1 MRRLRSRRSRGMELE
16 PARRPRSRE
25 SRAGRPRGAISSADF
40 KEAIFFSF
48 GPSPGTRAVPTE
60 QNFVSSAFP
69 EVDRGVASRGMD
81 ARSEFRR
88 SSLLGAPG
96 AVLRKQS
103 VVRAPRRGLRRAL
116 GRGPGA
122 ETPAP
127 RAEVLPNR
135 PILRQKR
142 VFCLSR
148 SPGLLADA
156 HSFRATQGRGADPN
170 PRNPRRLLGRVQ
182 P

>member
-1 MRRLRSRRSRGMELE
+1 MELE

-25 SRAGRPRGAISSADF
+25 SRAGRPRGAIPSADF

-48 GPSPGTRAVPTE
+48 GPSPGTRAVPTQ

-96 AVLRKQS
+96 AVLRKPS
-103 VVRAPRRGLRRAL
+103 VVRAPRHGLRAGPWAGF
-116 GRGPGA
+116 GRGDAGA
-122 ETPAP
+122 A
-127 RAEVLPNR
+127 RRGAAKSADFAS
-135 PILRQKR
+135 KR
-142 VFCLSR
+142 VFCLTTR
-148 SPGLLADA
+148 
-156 HSFRATQGRGADPN
+156 RGCY
-170 PRNPRRLLGRVQ
+170 RLEK
-182 P
+182 